1 MKRIVVC
8 AALTV
13 FLCGCS
19 VYRGGKVVDGTN
31 LEVGM
36 MVPGTSWSIDFLS
49 YTGGMKVAGNDATAI
64 TVTNVVAETNS
75 YFGVV
80 TIRRHTRMTAT
91 IEPTESADEVGG
103 RNGHP

>member
-8 AALTV
+8 AALTAS
-13 FLCGCS
+13 LCGCS
-19 VYRGGKVVDGTN
+19 VYRGGRVVDGTN
-31 LEVGM
+31 LEIGM
-36 MVPGTSWSIDFLS
+36 MVPGTSWNIDFLS

-80 TIRRHTRMTAT
+80 TTHRHTRMTAA
-91 IEPTESADEVGG
+91 IEPTEPADGAGG
-103 RNGHP
+103 KTATP